1 MLHDVKVDLRL
12 LVAMSLHVKWVV
24 EFYHHMQLSA
34 GKKIV
39 ENGFRKGHAKEAYD
53 HQAIVLQNCT
63 ENPFSKVDI
72 EVLWFS

>member
-24 EFYHHMQLSA
+24 EFYHNMQLSA

-53 HQAIVLQNCT
+53 QAIVLQNCT